1 MSNLEKFFEDPYIF
15 LESASVEQLVE
26 IAKQADI
33 AFFNNDEPIMSDDE
47 YDMIYDRIKSLD
59 PSNQYLKKIGAPVN
73 HLTQTIT
80 SKNKIILPYKM
91 GSMDKIRPE
100 NTDILNNFKLKYK
113 NPYIIS
119 DKLDGVSALLI
130 IDNNSKHKL
139 YTRGNGTIGTDITNL
154 LDIINIKLSSSITS
168 TPYAIRGELI
178 ISKTKFKKYSDHM
191 ANARNM
197 VSGIV
202 NAKTIDIQRA
212 KDVDFVAYEL
222 VNPWLPY
229 TEQFKKIKDLKIQL
243 VNWFQESNISVDNL
257 SQILKKRKVE
267 SEYECDG
274 IIIAYNSPEE
284 RIESGNPDY
293 AFAFKNLAEQE
304 TAIVT
309 VKYVEWNISKD
320 GYIKPKLVLN
330 PTKLS
335 GVIIKN
341 VTAFNAKYIVE
352 NKIGPNT
359 QIKLVRSG
367 DVIPHILEIIKSS
380 KEPQMPIDIEY
391 EWNDSNVDIVTKNDS
406 IEQKIKELSYFCA
419 KLDIKNVSE
428 GVITKFIDAGIDTI
442 PKILL
447 VTKTD
452 LMEVENFK
460 DKMINK
466 IYDNIHSKIQIMTLL
481 EYMVASNTFGHGLGE
496 KKLKKILE
504 IHPDIIYQY
513 IEKQPSILINL
524 IKDIDG
530 FDTIS
535 ATQFITRLPK
545 FLELLNQTPIE
556 IQSRIL
562 LEVQEIKVPIPGNKL
577 LGLKIVF
584 SGFRNKDW
592 ETIIESQGGEITTT
606 ISKNTYLLV
615 TTKEDIEKN
624 TNAKIVKAFELG
636 IKVIDKETFNKEYIK

>member
-1 MSNLEKFFEDPYIF
+1 
-15 LESASVEQLVE
+15 V
-26 IAKQADI
+26 
-33 AFFNNDEPIMSDDE
+33 
-47 YDMIYDRIKSLD
+47 
-59 PSNQYLKKIGAPVN
+59 
-73 HLTQTIT
+73 
-80 SKNKIILPYKM
+80 
-91 GSMDKIRPE
+91 
-100 NTDILNNFKLKYK
+100 
-113 NPYIIS
+113 
-119 DKLDGVSALLI
+119 
-130 IDNNSKHKL
+130 
-139 YTRGNGTIGTDITNL
+139 
-154 LDIINIKLSSSITS
+154 LSS
-168 TPYAIRGELI
+168 
-178 ISKTKFKKYSDHM
+178 
-191 ANARNM
+191 NA
-197 VSGIV
+197 
-202 NAKTIDIQRA
+202 
-212 KDVDFVAYEL
+212 
-222 VNPWLPY
+222 
-229 TEQFKKIKDLKIQL
+229 
-243 VNWFQESNISVDNL
+243 
-257 SQILKKRKVE
+257 
-267 SEYECDG
+267 EYECDG